1 MSLETALEE
10 GLRELGCPADATS
23 RERLLRYLALLDKWN
38 RVYNLTAVRDVNAML
53 AQHVLDSLAMRP
65 HLAGHTLVDVGSG
78 GGLPG
83 IPIAIAC
90 PQREITLLDSNHK
103 KATFLRQAVI
113 ELALTN
119 VTVVHERAEVWRPA
133 RPFDIVISRAFA
145 ELAQFVSVAGHLCA
159 PDGMMLA
166 MKGVY
171 PDEEL
176 AAVPPGFRV
185 TEVQRLQVPG
195 LAADRH
201 LVLLQPATVAPT
213 DA

>member
-1 MSLETALEE
+1 MSLETALEQ
-10 GLRELGCPADATS
+10 GLRELGRSGDPTL
-23 RERLLRYLALLDKWN
+23 RERLLSYLALLDKWN

-53 AQHVLDSLAMRP
+53 AQHALDSLAVLP
-65 HLAGHTLVDVGSG
+65 HLAGDTLVDVGSG

-83 IPIAIAC
+83 IPIALAC
-90 PQREITLLDSNHK
+90 PQRKITLLDSNHK

-119 VTVVHERAEVWRPA
+119 VAVVCERAELWKLERA
-133 RPFDIVISRAFA
+133 FDVVISRAFA

-185 TEVQRLQVPG
+185 TEVARLHVPG

-201 LVLLQPATVAPT
+201 VVRLQPATVAAT